1 MRGLITA
8 FRTLT
13 IIPLPGKDAEKFSS
27 ALFFFPVV
35 GGLVGL
41 LTALA
46 AWGVGYWLRWPLG
59 AGVAAIALSTVVTGG
74 IHLDGLADGFDS
86 FGGRTRE
93 RKLEIMKDPRVGSY
107 GVMALVIV
115 LLAKF
120 VSFYQLSESGHYAV
134 MVLPFIASRTLQVAP
149 VVWLPYARA
158 EGGTGKPFVNGANP
172 LHFLVALVLATGLCF
187 WAAGAEGT
195 FVLVAACVL
204 AAIVMAW
211 MKRTFGGMT
220 GDLLGLT
227 SEIVET
233 FVLVGLAV
241 AA

>member
-1 MRGLITA
+1 LITA

-13 IIPLPGKDAEKFSS
+13 ILPLPGKDAERFSS

-41 LTALA
+41 LTALTG
-46 AWGVGYWLRWPLG
+46 WGVGHWLGWPLG
-59 AGVAAIALSTVVTGG
+59 AGVAAVALSTVVTGG
-74 IHLDGLADGFDS
+74 LHLDGLADGFDS
-86 FGGRTRE
+86 LGGRTRE
-93 RKLEIMKDPRVGSY
+93 RKLEIMKDPRVGSF

-120 VSFYQLSESGHYAV
+120 VSFYRLSEAGHYAF

-158 EGGTGKPFVNGANP
+158 EGGTGKPFAEGAGP
-172 LHFLVALVLATGLCF
+172 LHFLVALALAAGLCF
-187 WAAGAEGT
+187 WAGGAVGLLALA
-195 FVLVAACVL
+195 VACVP
-204 AAIVMAW
+204 AALVMAW
-211 MKRTFGGMT
+211 MKWTFGGMT

-233 FVLVGLAV
+233 CVVVGLA